1 MDKIR
6 RIATLLSLTLV
17 LTLFPA
23 LPAAAAWPERPITI
37 LVGYAAGGG
46 TDLTARAI
54 APFLE
59 KYLGGNAKIVVVN
72 RPGAGGEISFAALA
86 NSLPDGYTIGFI
98 NTPPVITIPIE
109 RKASFSLQQF
119 ELLGNVIDD
128 PGNFSIHTDSPI
140 RTLAELATEAR
151 ANPGTV
157 TVGTTGAGSDDHIAM
172 LLFERIAKVKMNHV
186 PFPGSSAV
194 RTALVGK
201 HIMVGA
207 INIGEAT
214 LYAKG
219 SPLRSLGQM
228 SATRTS
234 VAPEVA
240 TFREQGYD
248 IELSSL
254 RGMAAPRGLPMDVRD
269 RLVRAVEQSAA
280 DAEFRAKS
288 AQLYTPLRYLAPA
301 EYDKVLRE
309 TDAAMRQ
316 LFKEVPWSS
325 N

>member
-1 MDKIR
+1 M
-6 RIATLLSLTLV
+6 
-17 LTLFPA
+17 
-23 LPAAAAWPERPITI
+23 
-37 LVGYAAGGG
+37 
-46 TDLTARAI
+46 
-54 APFLE
+54 
-59 KYLGGNAKIVVVN
+59 
-72 RPGAGGEISFAALA
+72 
-86 NSLPDGYTIGFI
+86 
-98 NTPPVITIPIE
+98 
-109 RKASFSLQQF
+109 
-119 ELLGNVIDD
+119 IDD
-128 PGNFSIHTDSPI
+128 PGNFSIHTESPI
-140 RTLAELATEAR
+140 RNLAELATEAR

-157 TVGTTGAGSDDHIAM
+157 SVGTTGAGSDDHIAM

-234 VAPEVA
+234 IAPEVA
-240 TFREQGYD
+240 TFREQGFD

-254 RGMAAPRGLPMDVRD
+254 RGMAAPRGLPADIRG

-280 DAEFRAKS
+280 DASFKRS
-288 AQLYTPLRYLAPA
+288 PHSSTRRCDTLAPA

-316 LFKEVPWSS
+316 LFKDVPWSS